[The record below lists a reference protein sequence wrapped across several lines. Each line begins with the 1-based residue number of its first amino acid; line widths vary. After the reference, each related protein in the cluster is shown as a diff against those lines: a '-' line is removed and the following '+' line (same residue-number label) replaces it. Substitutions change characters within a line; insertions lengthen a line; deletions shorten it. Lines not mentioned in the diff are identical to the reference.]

1 MRNITMSGIALAT
14 VVIEASAR
22 SGARMQARL
31 ALEHGRR
38 VFLHESLLE
47 HDWARDYAERPGTT
61 VVHSAAD
68 AVEQVERLTS
78 LELSL
83 TL

>member
-1 MRNITMSGIALAT
+1 MSGIALAT

-22 SGARMQARL
+22 SGAKMQARF

-38 VFLHESLLE
+38 VFLHDSLLE
-47 HDWARDYAERPGTT
+47 HSCGAREYAERPGTT
-61 VVHSAAD
+61 VVRSAAD

-78 LELSL
+78 LDLAP